1 MIPLYFEQRLH
12 STENFFKGDTM
23 VALPD
28 IKKKAKEMG
37 IAGTKMKKDDL
48 ILAIQKAEG
57 NFPCFK
63 SATSMCDQWTCLW
76 RDECLSKN

>member
-1 MIPLYFEQRLH
+1 
-12 STENFFKGDTM
+12 M
-23 VALPD
+23 VAITE

-37 IAGTKMKKDDL
+37 ISSGKLKKDEL

-63 SATSMCDQWTCLW
+63 TSAGECEQNACLW
-76 RDECLSKN
+76 REDCLSHN

>member
-1 MIPLYFEQRLH
+1 
-12 STENFFKGDTM
+12 M
-23 VALPD
+23 VAMTE

-37 IAGTKMKKDDL
+37 ISSGKLKKDEL

-63 SATSMCDQWTCLW
+63 TSADGCDQKTCLW
-76 RDECLSKN
+76 REDCLSHN